1 MNILLLGTGMQ
12 GKAALHDL
20 AASPAVSR
28 VVAADR
34 DLAGLSAY
42 VLARGYGDKVIC
54 ADVDARDRGAIDRLM
69 ADGVDVVIDL
79 LPVPF
84 IGTVAASAVAHGVHL
99 VNTFYVTPELAS
111 LAREAES
118 RGVTLL
124 PELGMD
130 PGIDLLML
138 GDMVRHLDEVTEI
151 LSYGAGIPEP
161 AAADN
166 AIKYKVSW
174 TFEGV
179 LRSYL
184 RPARLVGDGRSVDL
198 SDRVQF
204 QPQHIHHVDVPGVGS
219 LEAFPNGD
227 AVAYVRQLGL
237 DERLLRRA
245 GRYALRYPGHCA
257 FWSVMVDLH
266 LLDDA
271 VVVVDG
277 VPVNRR
283 RFLAA
288 ALEPQLQYGARERD
302 LSIIRV
308 EVAGRRGGVPVRLVR
323 EVVDRRDLASGLTA
337 MSRTVGFTASIGAQL
352 VGDGTITKRGL
363 LSPVTDVPYD
373 TVAAALASRGI
384 VITTREERAGGG

>member
-1 MNILLLGTGMQ
+1 MHILLLGTGMQ

-20 AASPAVSR
+20 AGSTAVSR

-34 DLAGLSAY
+34 DVAGLRAF
-42 VLARGYGDKVIC
+42 AEAHGYGDKVVC
-54 ADVDARDRGAIDRLM
+54 TALDAADRGAVDRLM
-69 ADGVDVVIDL
+69 AGGADVVIDL

-99 VNTFYVTPELAS
+99 VNTFYVTPELAA
-111 LAREAES
+111 LAGEAKA

-130 PGIDLLML
+130 PGLDLLML

-161 AAADN
+161 AAATN

-179 LRSYL
+179 LRSYM
-184 RPARLVGDGRSVDL
+184 RPARLVSDGQPVDL

-204 QPQHIHHVDVPGVGS
+204 RPEHIHHVEVEGVGR

-227 AVAYVRQLGL
+227 ALAYARQLGL
-237 DERLLRRA
+237 DERRLRRA
-245 GRYALRYPGHCA
+245 GRYAMRYPGHSA
-257 FWSVMVDLH
+257 FWSAMVDLH
-266 LLDDA
+266 LLDDD
-271 VVVVDG
+271 VVLVEG
-277 VPVNRR
+277 VAVNRR
-283 RFLAA
+283 KYLAA
-288 ALEPQLQYGARERD
+288 ALEPLLQYGPDERD
-302 LSIIRV
+302 LAIIRV
-308 EVAGRRGGVPVRLVR
+308 EVAGRRGGTPVRLVR
-323 EVVDRRDLASGLTA
+323 EVVDRRDLQSGLTA

-352 VGDGTITKRGL
+352 IAGGVVTKRGL
-363 LSPVTDVPYD
+363 VSPVTDLPYD
-373 TVAAALASRGI
+373 TFLAALAARGI
-384 VITTREERAGGG
+384 AITSREDAAAGR

>member
-20 AASPAVSR
+20 AASPDVSR

-34 DLAGLSAY
+34 DLDGLSAY
-42 VLARGYGDKVIC
+42 VQARGYGDTVVC
-54 ADVDARDRGAIDRLM
+54 TGLDARDRGAIDRLM
-69 ADGVDVVIDL
+69 ADGVDVAIDL

-99 VNTFYVTPELAS
+99 VNTFYVTPDLAA
-111 LAREAES
+111 LTREAES

-124 PELGMD
+124 PEFGMD

-138 GDMVRHLDEVTEI
+138 GDMVRHMDEVTEI

-184 RPARLVGDGRSVDL
+184 RPARLVSDGRPVDL

-204 QPQHIHHVDVPGVGS
+204 QPQHIHHVDVAGVGT

-227 AVAYVRQLGL
+227 AVAYVRPLGL
-237 DERLLRRA
+237 DERQLRRA
-245 GRYALRYPGHCA
+245 GRYAMRYPGHCA

-266 LLDDA
+266 LLDDEA
-271 VVVVDG
+271 VVVDG

-288 ALEPQLQYGARERD
+288 ALEPQLQYGAGERD

-323 EVVDRRDLASGLTA
+323 EVIDRRDLASGLTA
-337 MSRTVGFTASIGAQL
+337 MSRTVGFTASVGAQL
-352 VGDGTITKRGL
+352 IGDGTIAKRGL
-363 LSPVTDVPYD
+363 ISPVTDVPYD
-373 TVAAALASRGI
+373 TVAAALAARGI
-384 VITTREERAGGG
+384 AIAEREDHPGAA

>member
-20 AASPAVSR
+20 AASPVVSR

-34 DLAGLSAY
+34 DLTGLQAY
-42 VLARGYGDKVIC
+42 VQGRRYGDKVVC
-54 ADVDARDRGAIDRLM
+54 TGVDAGDASAVDRLM
-69 ADGVDVVIDL
+69 ADRVDVAIDL

-99 VNTFYVTPELAS
+99 VNTFYVTPELAG
-111 LAREAES
+111 LAREAET

-161 AAADN
+161 SAADN

-179 LRSYL
+179 LRSYV
-184 RPARLVGDGRSVDL
+184 RAARLVSEGRAIEL

-204 QPQHIHHVDVPGVGS
+204 QPRHIHHVDVEGVGS

-237 DERLLRRA
+237 DERHLGRA

-257 FWSVMVDLH
+257 FWSVMVDLR
-266 LLDDA
+266 LLDDEA
-271 VVVVDG
+271 VMVDG
-277 VPVNRR
+277 AAVNRR

-288 ALEPQLQYGARERD
+288 ALAPQLQYGPEERD
-302 LSIIRV
+302 LAIIRV
-308 EVAGRRGGVPVRLVR
+308 EVAGRRRGVPVRLVR
-323 EVVDRRDLASGLTA
+323 EVIDRRDLGSGLTA
-337 MSRTVGFTASIGAQL
+337 MSRTVGFTASVGAQL
-352 VGDGTITKRGL
+352 IANGAITKRGL
-363 LSPVTDVPYD
+363 LSPATDVPYD
-373 TVAAALASRGI
+373 TFAAALAARGI
-384 VITTREERAGGG
+384 VVTSREEQASRR

>member
-20 AASPAVSR
+20 AASPAVAR

-34 DLAGLSAY
+34 DLAGLQAY
-42 VLARGYGDKVIC
+42 AQARQYGDKVVCTGI
-54 ADVDARDRGAIDRLM
+54 DARDPAAIDRLM
-69 ADGVDVVIDL
+69 ADHVDVVVDL
-79 LPVPF
+79 LPVPL
-84 IGTVAASAVAHGVHL
+84 IGAVAASAVAHRVHL
-99 VNTFYVTPELAS
+99 VNTFYVTPELAG
-111 LAREAES
+111 LAGEAEA

-138 GDMVRHLDEVTEI
+138 GDMVRQMDEVTEI

-184 RPARLVGDGRSVDL
+184 RPARLVTDGRAIEL

-204 QPQHIHHVDVPGVGS
+204 QPQHMHHVDVQGVGS

-227 AVAYVRQLGL
+227 AVSYVRQLGL
-237 DERLLRRA
+237 DERSIRRA

-266 LLDDA
+266 LLDDDA
-271 VVVVDG
+271 VVVDG
-277 VPVNRR
+277 VAVNRR
-283 RFLAA
+283 KFLAA
-288 ALEPQLQYGARERD
+288 ALEPQLQYGLHERD
-302 LSIIRV
+302 LAIIRV

-323 EVVDRRDLASGLTA
+323 EVIDRRDLASGLSA

-352 VGDGTITKRGL
+352 IGDGTITKRGL
-363 LSPVTDVPYD
+363 ISPVTDVPYD

-384 VITTREERAGGG
+384 VIATREERASGS

>member
-1 MNILLLGTGMQ
+1 VNILLLGTGMQ

-20 AASPAVSR
+20 AASPAVTR

-34 DLAGLSAY
+34 DLAGLQAH
-42 VLARGYGDKVIC
+42 VHAHRYGDKVVC
-54 ADVDARDRGAIDRLM
+54 AGLDARDPSAIDRLM
-69 ADGVDVVIDL
+69 ADQVNVVVDL

-84 IGTVAASAVAHGVHL
+84 IGAVAASAVAHGVHL
-99 VNTFYVTPELAS
+99 VNTFYIVPELAG
-111 LAREAES
+111 LARQAEA

-138 GDMVRHLDEVTEI
+138 GDMVRKMDEVTEI

-184 RPARLVGDGRSVDL
+184 RPARLVTDGAAIEL

-204 QPQHIHHVDVPGVGS
+204 QPRHIHHVDVEGVGT

-227 AVAYVRQLGL
+227 AVSYVRQLGL
-237 DERLLRRA
+237 DERRVRRA

-257 FWSVMVDLH
+257 FWAVMVDLH
-266 LLDDA
+266 LLDDEA
-271 VVVVDG
+271 VLVDG
-277 VPVNRR
+277 VAVNRR
-283 RFLAA
+283 KFLAA
-288 ALEPQLQYGARERD
+288 ALEPQLQYGAHERD
-302 LSIIRV
+302 LAIIRV

-323 EVVDRRDLASGLTA
+323 EVIDRRDLASGLSA

-352 VGDGTITKRGL
+352 IGDGTITKRGV
-363 LSPVTDVPYD
+363 LSPVTDLPYD

-384 VITTREERAGGG
+384 VIATREERDSGS